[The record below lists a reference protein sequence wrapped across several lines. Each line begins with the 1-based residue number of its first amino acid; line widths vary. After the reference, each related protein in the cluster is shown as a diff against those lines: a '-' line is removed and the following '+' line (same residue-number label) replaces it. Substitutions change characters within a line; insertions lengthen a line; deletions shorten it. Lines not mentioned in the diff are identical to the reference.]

1 MNMDIR
7 QLTPAIGAHVSGI
20 DLNLTPDAATLA
32 VLQDV
37 LLEHQVLFFRQQY
50 IKPEAQ
56 RDFAAALGELH
67 IHPVFPSHKNV
78 RELIVLDSHL
88 LDLKDNE
95 LWHTDVTFLEKPAMG
110 CVLSA
115 VQVPPFGGD
124 TLWASLTWAYDDLS
138 PSLQEFLSGLTAEHD
153 ISLSFPD
160 SRFAQ
165 TGEAKAALEK
175 ARRDFPPRR
184 HPLVRTHPVTGKKG
198 LFVTAGFTSRIC
210 ELSPEESDTL
220 LTFLFKHSTQPK
232 YFVRWHWQN
241 GDVAVWDNRC
251 TQHLASFDYGDFH
264 RIMHRA
270 TVMGD
275 KPV

>member
-1 MNMDIR
+1 MRR
-7 QLTPAIGAHVSGI
+7 QGS
-20 DLNLTPDAATLA
+20 
-32 VLQDV
+32 Q
-37 LLEHQVLFFRQQY
+37 
-50 IKPEAQ
+50 
-56 RDFAAALGELH
+56 
-67 IHPVFPSHKNV
+67 
-78 RELIVLDSHL
+78 
-88 LDLKDNE
+88 
-95 LWHTDVTFLEKPAMG
+95 
-110 CVLSA
+110 
-115 VQVPPFGGD
+115 
-124 TLWASLTWAYDDLS
+124 
-138 PSLQEFLSGLTAEHD
+138 
-153 ISLSFPD
+153 
-160 SRFAQ
+160 SRA
-165 TGEAKAALEK
+165 GK

-270 TVMGD
+270 TVMGINLFNRLYRMRLS
-275 KPV
+275 VTGG

>member
-32 VLQDV
+32 VLQDA

-124 TLWASLTWAYDDLS
+124 TLWASLTRLMMIY
-138 PSLQEFLSGLTAEHD
+138 H
-153 ISLSFPD
+153 
-160 SRFAQ
+160 
-165 TGEAKAALEK
+165 
-175 ARRDFPPRR
+175 RRCRNFYP
-184 HPLVRTHPVTGKKG
+184 
-198 LFVTAGFTSRIC
+198 A
-210 ELSPEESDTL
+210 
-220 LTFLFKHSTQPK
+220 
-232 YFVRWHWQN
+232 
-241 GDVAVWDNRC
+241 
-251 TQHLASFDYGDFH
+251 
-264 RIMHRA
+264 
-270 TVMGD
+270 
-275 KPV
+275 

>member
-1 MNMDIR
+1 MEIQ
-7 QLTPAIGAHVSGI
+7 QLTPAIGAQVGGI
-20 DLNLTPDAATLA
+20 NLNKTPDAATLA
-32 VLQDV
+32 ALQDA

-50 IKPEAQ
+50 IEPEAQ

-67 IHPVFPSHKNV
+67 IHPVFPSHKDV

-124 TLWASLTWAYDDLS
+124 TLWASLTRAYDDLS
-138 PSLQEFLSGLTAEHD
+138 PPLQDFLSGLTAEHD
-153 ISLSFPD
+153 ISRSFPD

-165 TGEAKAALEK
+165 TGEAKDALEK
-175 ARRDFPPRR
+175 ARRDFPPIR

-198 LFVTAGFTSRIC
+198 LFVTEGFTSRIS
-210 ELSPEESDTL
+210 ELSTEESDAL
-220 LTFLFKHSTQPK
+220 LSFLFKHSTQPK
-232 YFVRWHWQN
+232 YFVRWQWQN

-251 TQHLASFDYGDFH
+251 TQHLASFDYGNFH

-270 TVMGD
+270 TVIGD

>member
-32 VLQDV
+32 VLQDA

-124 TLWASLTWAYDDLS
+124 TLWASLTRAYDDLS
-138 PSLQEFLSGLTAEHD
+138 PPLQEFLSGLTAEHD

-220 LTFLFKHSTQPK
+220 LTFLFKHNTQPK
-232 YFVRWHWQN
+232 YFVRWHWQD

>member
-1 MNMDIR
+1 MDIR

-32 VLQDV
+32 VLQDA

-124 TLWASLTWAYDDLS
+124 TLWASLTRAYDDLS
-138 PSLQEFLSGLTAEHD
+138 PPLQEFLSGLTAEHD

-220 LTFLFKHSTQPK
+220 LTFLFKHNTQPK
-232 YFVRWHWQN
+232 YFVRWHWQD

>member
-1 MNMDIR
+1 MDIR

-32 VLQDV
+32 VLQDA

-124 TLWASLTWAYDDLS
+124 TLWASLTRAYDDLS
-138 PSLQEFLSGLTAEHD
+138 PPLQEFLSGLTAEHD

-165 TGEAKAALEK
+165 TGSQSRAGKS
-175 ARRDFPPRR
+175 PPRFPAETSSAGQNPSG
-184 HPLVRTHPVTGKKG
+184 HQEEGLVCDRR
-198 LFVTAGFTSRIC
+198 FY
-210 ELSPEESDTL
+210 
-220 LTFLFKHSTQPK
+220 QP
-232 YFVRWHWQN
+232 
-241 GDVAVWDNRC
+241 D
-251 TQHLASFDYGDFH
+251 L
-264 RIMHRA
+264 
-270 TVMGD
+270 
-275 KPV
+275 